1 MYVARRFS
9 VRIGPKPDGQR
20 TSGVLGATVQRK
32 GRKYIPIHR
41 VAIKTFP
48 VHEILQV
55 EIRPASA
62 L

>member
-1 MYVARRFS
+1 MDR
-9 VRIGPKPDGQR
+9 G
-20 TSGVLGATVQRK
+20 TSGVFGATVQRK

-48 VHEILQV
+48 VHEILQM